1 MRTRGA
7 PAALTHPTA
16 RHAPGVSSPREMPF
30 GARRWVRRRRPTS
43 SPRARDAT
51 AGASRK
57 VRRGKKHESA
67 AHRSRATRQPSQPR
81 SLSNLF
87 WNPNPATER
96 ARMKNVDRACCMS
109 KHSEIIA
116 QFIPEFR
123 HCSAEGIFDIAGW
136 AHVDISPGFFS
147 DDVTRGPERAPPGH
161 EGACRRTEAEKP
173 SPGARRWGGRA
184 SIEPP
189 GRRRRKGT
197 GDRFPTGIRER
208 ALARAPR
215 R

>member
-7 PAALTHPTA
+7 PAALTHHTA
-16 RHAPGVSSPREMPF
+16 RHASGVSSPREMPF

-87 WNPNPATER
+87 WHPNPATER

-116 QFIPEFR
+116 QFIIDYRNFDMLGRTLLGPRRYFARVLFR
-123 HCSAEGIFDIAGW
+123 
-136 AHVDISPGFFS
+136 
-147 DDVTRGPERAPPGH
+147 
-161 EGACRRTEAEKP
+161 RRHSRT
-173 SPGARRWGGRA
+173 RA
-184 SIEPP
+184 SSAGSR
-189 GRRRRKGT
+189 GRVPANRGGETQPRCASVGREGVDRAT
-197 GDRFPTGIRER
+197 GPAAAKRDGG
-208 ALARAPR
+208 
-215 R
+215 